1 MGSLYHRAIGR
12 AGRRGRARRSRLA
25 PRPLWMTS
33 NVNAL
38 PRSIVFSIAGLAA
51 TILLIVG
58 AAVLRPPLDD
68 EGPAG
73 PHGAGSASA
82 SAEARAALATSSS
95 AAVGEAPRGS
105 ASARD
110 ASTSKPASP
119 PSAREARVQFERDV
133 DARRLKEAA
142 ASFADLL
149 EIDPLAPKDSDVREA
164 ILKLAMQVAL
174 LEGPEPDKVFELI
187 ATKTGTVGAD
197 ILYDIVANRGG
208 SRAWRYAEELLK
220 DESVRARGTPAM
232 RVAYDLRAA
241 KGCED
246 KIALLDRASADGDGR
261 TYGQLQTVNR
271 DCSRRS
277 HECCLRTNPRFK
289 AALEA
294 IRVRLNGG

>member
-1 MGSLYHRAIGR
+1 
-12 AGRRGRARRSRLA
+12 
-25 PRPLWMTS
+25 MTS

-38 PRSIVFSIAGLAA
+38 PRSIIFSIAGLAA

-58 AAVLRPPLDD
+58 TAVLRPPLDD

-73 PHGAGSASA
+73 SRGAGTASSASA
-82 SAEARAALATSSS
+82 DTRAALANSSS
-95 AAVGEAPRGS
+95 AAAFEAPRGS

-110 ASTSKPASP
+110 TSTSKPASP

-149 EIDPLAPKDSDVREA
+149 EVDPLAPKDSDVREA
-164 ILKLAMQVAL
+164 ILKLAMQVVL

-187 ATKTGTVGAD
+187 STKIGTVGAD
-197 ILYDIVANRGG
+197 ILYDIVATRGG
-208 SRAWRYAEELLK
+208 SRASRYAEELLK
-220 DESVRARGTPAM
+220 DESVRSRGTQAM
-232 RVAYDLRAA
+232 RIAYDLRAA
-241 KGCED
+241 KSCED
-246 KIALLDRASADGDGR
+246 KIALLDRASTDGDGR
-261 TYGQLQTVNR
+261 TYGQLQVVNR
-271 DCSRRS
+271 ECSRRS